1 MFMEIF
7 TVVALLALGAF
18 CWWYFRSQAALA
30 RKREE
35 EHREIG
41 RHDHARAHEMA
52 KLQSEVQRTRGEWWS

>member
-7 TVVALLALGAF
+7 TVVALLALIAF
-18 CWWYFRSQAALA
+18 GWLIFNRRTALA
-30 RKREE
+30 RKREK

-52 KLQSEVQRTRGEWWS
+52 TLESEVERWRGQW